1 MTKTRLIRALALLW
15 ATGSLIACGTATDSA
30 LPASP
35 ATEARSL
42 VTFDEE
48 PEDCLKLIPGLN
60 TFADPT
66 GLLTSFEPRDAH
78 LGFAVD
84 ASFVERWGEAWQQ
97 NAQEIIAV
105 MDEFYERE
113 VSISIETVHLV
124 QLPIDVRE
132 IDGND
137 DPQAVMDAL
146 IAAYEA
152 GFGNTERD
160 SVQFFLGANVAG
172 AVAGLANCIGGA
184 GFPAVAY
191 VWGEADNR
199 EPTQLGPVG
208 LFNDQASKIAIHEF
222 GHMMAG
228 HHHYSNCADGALG
241 LSLDDINAVCGV
253 MNNFADFA
261 GNVFSTPNKLAIR
274 SWADQVDL

>member
-1 MTKTRLIRALALLW
+1 MSRPAILIILAGLLAACAPADEPSTHQLAASREAPMTI
-15 ATGSLIACGTATDSA
+15 
-30 LPASP
+30 
-35 ATEARSL
+35 
-42 VTFDEE
+42 FDEE

-66 GLLTSFEPRDAH
+66 GLLTDFEMRDAH

-84 ASFVERWGEAWQQ
+84 ASFVEFFGDAWQQ
-97 NAQEIIAV
+97 NAEEIIAI

-124 QLPIDVRE
+124 SLPVDVRE
-132 IDGND
+132 LDNNT

-152 GFGNTERD
+152 AHGDTPRD
-160 SVQFFLGANVAG
+160 SVQFFLGADVAG

-184 GFPAVAY
+184 GFPSIAY
-191 VWGEADNR
+191 VWGEAYNR
-199 EPTQLGPVG
+199 EPISLGPVG
-208 LFNDQASKIAIHEF
+208 LFNDQAAKIAVHEF

-228 HHHYSNCADGALG
+228 HHHYSNCADGAAG
-241 LSLDDINAVCGV
+241 LSPDDINAVCGV

-261 GNVFSTPNKLAIR
+261 GNVFSTPNRLAIR